1 MWGASY
7 PAGNKQTIGPV
18 PSLVDSAVRTALDQG
33 GIADITTTGRV
44 SGRLH
49 RIEIYFHQ
57 FDGEL
62 YLTGRPG
69 WKRDWMAN
77 IEANPEFTLHLKWG
91 VNADIAVRGAP
102 EPDREIRWRIL
113 FRALTES
120 WGSDPERVRG
130 SLDRWVESAPFIRFE
145 PIDQV

>member
-1 MWGASY
+1 M
-7 PAGNKQTIGPV
+7 
-18 PSLVDSAVRTALDQG
+18 VDSAVRAALNLG

-44 SGRLH
+44 SGRRH

-77 IEANPEFTLHLKWG
+77 IEANPEFILHLKRG
-91 VNADIAVRGAP
+91 INADIPVRGTP
-102 EPDREIRWRIL
+102 EPDPEIRRRIL

-130 SLDRWVESAPFIRFE
+130 ALDRWVESAPFIRFE